1 MILHRLVFP
10 DSRFVLIGI
19 RDPHS
24 SLRRS
29 KSETA
34 TRGGEEDEKGARYT
48 SLFTLHSSIAP
59 TRSLFPHAS
68 HPINPV
74 HTLLSLLHTLL
85 LYRYF
90 PLYFRFH
97 FHFHLHLDLHLH
109 LLPPC
114 PSSLVPLPALSRI
127 LCYVSLSTFLLA
139 LFSGQ
144 TSPSFPLDINTAPLH
159 CRYARPFFIP
169 SALFL
174 PL

>member
-1 MILHRLVFP
+1 MIPTR
-10 DSRFVLIGI
+10 RF
-19 RDPHS
+19 DAQ
-24 SLRRS
+24 SLKPRPG
-29 KSETA
+29 
-34 TRGGEEDEKGARYT
+34 GGEKTTRRGHATLHT
-48 SLFTLHSSIAP
+48 SLFTSIAP

-97 FHFHLHLDLHLH
+97 FHLHLDLHLH
-109 LLPPC
+109 LLPPR